1 MKKSGPIKAATVKKI
16 LSFMMVLIIVGSA
29 AGFYFGLQIIK
40 DYAMEV
46 SRTVQDSNASGT
58 NIEQLSELKTALAE
72 REVLVAKA
80 ATLFA
85 TKDNYQSQSL
95 KDIQKYA
102 NVAGLTISSTEF
114 DTPPVVGA
122 PPAANQSVVVTL
134 QNPVSYTKLITFLEA
149 IEGNLPKMQVTGVNL
164 SRPPS
169 STADTI
175 VTDKITITVATR

>member
-1 MKKSGPIKAATVKKI
+1 MKKSSPIKAVTVKKI
-16 LSFMMVLIIVGSA
+16 LSFTMILIIVGSA
-29 AGFYFGLQIIK
+29 AGFYFGLQIIRS
-40 DYAMEV
+40 YALEV

-58 NIEQLSELKTALAE
+58 NIEQLSSLKTALSE
-72 REVLVAKA
+72 REALVAKA

-85 TKDNYQSQSL
+85 TKNNYQSQSL
-95 KDIQKYA
+95 KDVQKYA
-102 NVAGLTISSTEF
+102 NLAGLTISSTEF
-114 DTPPVVGA
+114 DTPPTVGA
-122 PPAANQSVVVTL
+122 PPAASQSVVVTL
-134 QNPVSYTKLITFLEA
+134 QNPISYSKLIKFLDA